1 MPKAR
6 TVKAKSKGAKAA
18 KLVASPEKRAEMPT
32 RLPVADFLASTKRHK
47 RENHS
52 KKKLEVV
59 A

>member
-6 TVKAKSKGAKAA
+6 TVKAKSKGAKAV
-18 KLVASPEKRAEMPT
+18 KSVASPEKRAEMPT
-32 RLPVADFLASTKRHK
+32 RLPVADFLASKKWQK